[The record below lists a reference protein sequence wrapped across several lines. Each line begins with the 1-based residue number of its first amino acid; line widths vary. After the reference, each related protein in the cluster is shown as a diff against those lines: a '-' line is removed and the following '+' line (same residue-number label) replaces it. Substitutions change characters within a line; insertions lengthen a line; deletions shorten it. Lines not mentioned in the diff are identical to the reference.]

1 MPSLHTVFVAAAL
14 GGSLLMVIQVV
25 LALIGG
31 GGDADVTPESHDF
44 HVEPADAA
52 HDGAHG
58 AGGLSFRTVV
68 AFIAFFG
75 VGGWAASNAGLA
87 GWASVLIALASGSIA
102 FFTVGL
108 IMTQLSR
115 LRSEGNLD
123 IRNALGVEGRVYLTV
138 PAERSGTGSVTVPIQ
153 ARTMQY
159 KAITRG
165 REIKTGAL
173 CKVVAVA
180 SSDTLEVEAI

>member
-1 MPSLHTVFVAAAL
+1 MLSLHTIYVAAAL
-14 GGSLLMVIQVV
+14 GGSLLMIVQVV

-31 GGDADVTPESHDF
+31 GGDADVTPDTHDF
-44 HVEPADAA
+44 HTEAVDAA

-75 VGGWAASNAGLA
+75 VGGWAASNAGLPSW
-87 GWASVLIALASGSIA
+87 GSVLIALGSGSVA
-102 FFTVGL
+102 FWIVGL

-138 PAERSGTGSVTVPIQ
+138 PAERTGTGTVTVPIQ

-165 REIKTGAL
+165 RELKTGSL

-180 SSDTLEVEAI
+180 SSDTLEVEGL